1 LRFRLGASSS
11 SLQLV
16 QLPLKSALRLPFDA
30 QEQSRKAIAERRL
43 NDIRV
48 IAVHWSSRQALR
60 GRPALVA
67 RILGVPVGV
76 TVGVTVGDP
85 ASPLGSPAALIL
97 ALDELGGR
105 ACEDK
110 VAALATRASVAI
122 AAATRAR
129 GASLGGSEIVIEI
142 VRVGHC

>member
-1 LRFRLGASSS
+1 M
-11 SLQLV
+11 
-16 QLPLKSALRLPFDA
+16 
-30 QEQSRKAIAERRL
+30 
-43 NDIRV
+43 
-48 IAVHWSSRQALR
+48 SRQALR

-76 TVGVTVGDP
+76 TVGVTVGVAVGDP

-97 ALDELGGR
+97 ALVELGGR